1 MRRPDFGIGQDIIL
15 TPFLYLIVNAP
26 PRIKGH
32 TIHLFAMREANE
44 GLLRRIVRKLFPK
57 SLAFVLLLQFGLFA
71 SAYDFEIDGFY
82 YNVLSETGFTV
93 EITSGDEKYSG
104 DVVIPSTVSHDS
116 KTYAVKSIGKSAFSN
131 CDLLISVNI
140 PISVSVIDAHAF
152 FKCTNLNSIIIPE
165 SVTEIGAQAFSNCST
180 LESIDVSENNPN
192 FTSADG
198 ILYKKDMKGLLQ
210 CPAGKYGNV
219 IIPTSVTGIMAG
231 AFYGCSHLTSI
242 TIPNS
247 VRAIGLDL
255 FRDCSSL
262 TSITLPASIRSI
274 AHSAF
279 KGCSKMESI
288 EVDNNSP
295 YLSSVDGILYDKKVS
310 QLYVCPAGKKGDVTI
325 PETVTSINESA
336 FENCEN
342 MTSVKISNS
351 VTSINPYAFSGCTL
365 LTSITIPE
373 SVTTIANSVFSY
385 CSGLASVILPETITT
400 IGSSSFWCC
409 SRLKSIKIPESVIS
423 IDRSAFYGCERLTSM
438 TIPSAVASIGEDAF
452 RFCSSLES
460 FIVAEN
466 NQNFTA
472 KDDILY
478 TKDFNTLLKCPET
491 KRGELKIDELTKS
504 ISKNAFERCLGLK
517 SVTIPKSV
525 SSIGNNAFF
534 DCKILSS
541 VYCEW
546 EDPVECEEQS
556 FDVIIKHDAILYVPK
571 GTIEKYKAVTP
582 WKDFVNIEEMGKS
595 SINEINSSD
604 DIKITTYRG
613 IISVNGLDDNET
625 VLVYNIAGQNV
636 YTGAN
641 GIIKNLPSGLYIVK
655 AGIKIVKVVI

>member
-44 GLLRRIVRKLFPK
+44 GLPRRIVRKLFPK

-219 IIPTSVTGIMAG
+219 IIPTSVTGIMTG
-231 AFYGCSHLTSI
+231 AFNGCSHLTSI

-247 VRAIGLDL
+247 VRTITPEL

-262 TSITLPASIRSI
+262 TSITFPASIRSI

-295 YLSSVDGILYDKKVS
+295 YLSSVDGILYDKKVN

-325 PETVTSINESA
+325 PETVTSIYESA
-336 FENCEN
+336 FEDCEN
-342 MTSVKISNS
+342 MTSVKIPNS
-351 VTSINPYAFSGCTL
+351 VTSINPYAFSSCTL
-365 LTSITIPE
+365 LTSIKIPE
-373 SVTTIANSVFSY
+373 SVTSIANSVFSY
-385 CSGLASVILPETITT
+385 CSGLASVILPETITS

-409 SRLKSIKIPESVIS
+409 SRLKSIKIPKSVTS
-423 IDRSAFYGCERLTSM
+423 IDRSAFYGCESLTSI

-466 NQNFTA
+466 NLNYTA
-472 KDDILY
+472 LEGILY
-478 TKDFNTLLKCPET
+478 TKDLSTLIKCPE
-491 KRGELKIDELTKS
+491 KVQGEIKICGSVKS
-504 ISKNAFERCLGLK
+504 ISNCAFERCFGLTSISIPN
-517 SVTIPKSV
+517 SVT
-525 SSIGNNAFF
+525 SIGSHAIYS
-534 DCKILSS
+534 CKSLTS

-546 EDPVECEEQS
+546 EEPIECDEQS
-556 FDVIIKHDAILYVPK
+556 FDVIIKHDATLYIPK
-571 GTIEKYKAVTP
+571 GTIEKYKTVTP
-582 WKDFVNIEEMGKS
+582 WKDFANIEEMGKS
-595 SINEINSSD
+595 GINEINSSD
-604 DIKITTYRG
+604 DIKITANRG
-613 IISVNGLDDNET
+613 TIFVNGLDDNQT
-625 VLVYNIAGQNV
+625 VLIYNIYGQNV
-636 YTGAN
+636 YAGTN
-641 GIIKNLPSGLYIVK
+641 GIIENLPSGIYIVK
-655 AGIKIVKVVI
+655 VGTKTVKVKI